1 MKLSKLALA
10 ISSVRNEYGIDAT
23 DLLVLNDIMRVKHTA
38 GEVTIMEIVD
48 KCKAASP
55 ATIHARI
62 KSLCIKGML
71 IKVEHASNLR
81 LRMLEKGPNYDKL
94 IDILEAA

>member
-10 ISSVRNEYGIDAT
+10 ISNVRSAYGVDGT
-23 DLLVLNDIMRVKHTA
+23 DLLVLNEVMQAKHYA

-48 KCKAASP
+48 KSKAASP

-62 KSLCIKGML
+62 KILCAKQIL
-71 IKVEHASNLR
+71 VKVEQATNLR
-81 LRMLEKGPNYDKL
+81 LRMLEKGPEYDKL
-94 IDILEAA
+94 IDILEAV